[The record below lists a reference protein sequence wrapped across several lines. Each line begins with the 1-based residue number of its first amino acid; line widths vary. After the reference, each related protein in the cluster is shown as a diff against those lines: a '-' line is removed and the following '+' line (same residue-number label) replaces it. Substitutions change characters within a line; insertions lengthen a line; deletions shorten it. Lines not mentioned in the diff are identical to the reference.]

1 MAASSLIDRLTA
13 RTQGVSLDP
22 AQGPALLQA
31 LALVPDPR
39 DRRGV
44 IHPLDSLLA
53 VAIAAVLASAR
64 SVAAIGEWVADV
76 PATILTAL
84 GVVRDP
90 ITGVHRVPDATT
102 IGRVLADLDGDAF
115 DTAVSRWLVGLH
127 TPSADQP
134 PRRRAYAADGKTL
147 CGSGPAGSQVHL
159 LAAVDHHTGVVVAQ
173 TTVDGKTN
181 EITRFVPLLA
191 DLDLTGA
198 VITAD
203 ALHTQ
208 REHAR
213 WLVEQRNAGYVFVVK
228 KNQPTLYHQ
237 VKHLPWG
244 KVPVSDEV
252 HTRGHGR
259 YDIRRLQVLTVAPA
273 IGLDFPYAV
282 QAIRVRR
289 RRMNLTTGRWSTVT
303 VYAVT
308 NFTADQATP
317 AELADWLRGHW
328 TIEVLHHVRDVTFA
342 EDASQIHTRNAP
354 RSMATLRN
362 AAVSVLRL
370 TGTTTIARALRS
382 NARDPRR
389 PLRLLGLLP

>member
-1 MAASSLIDRLTA
+1 
-13 RTQGVSLDP
+13 
-22 AQGPALLQA
+22 
-31 LALVPDPR
+31 
-39 DRRGV
+39 
-44 IHPLDSLLA
+44 
-53 VAIAAVLASAR
+53 
-64 SVAAIGEWVADV
+64 
-76 PATILTAL
+76 
-84 GVVRDP
+84 
-90 ITGVHRVPDATT
+90 
-102 IGRVLADLDGDAF
+102 VLADLDGDAF

-127 TPSADQP
+127 TPPADQP
-134 PRRRAYAADGKTL
+134 SRRRAYAADGKTL

-159 LAAVDHHTGVVVAQ
+159 LAAVDHHTGAVVAQ
-173 TTVDGKTN
+173 TAVDGKTN
-181 EITRFVPLLA
+181 EITRFAPLLA
-191 DLDLTGA
+191 GLDLDGA

-208 REHAR
+208 RDHAR

-237 VKHLPWG
+237 IKHLPWG
-244 KVPVSDEV
+244 KVPVCDEV

-273 IGLDFPYAV
+273 IGLDFPHAV

-289 RRMNLTTGRWSTVT
+289 RRMNLATGHWSTVT

-308 NFTADQATP
+308 NLTAGQATP

-328 TIEVLHHVRDVTFA
+328 TIEALHHVRDVTFA
-342 EDASQIHTRNAP
+342 EDASQIRTRNAP

-370 TGTTTIARALRS
+370 TGTTTIARALRA

-389 PLRLLGLLP
+389 TLRLLGLLT

>member
-1 MAASSLIDRLTA
+1 MVASSLIDRLTA
-13 RTQGVSLDP
+13 RAEGVSIDCV
-22 AQGPALLQA
+22 QGPALLQA
-31 LALVPDPR
+31 LARVPDPR
-39 DRRGV
+39 DPRGV
-44 IHPLDSLLA
+44 IHPLVSLLA
-53 VAIAAVLASAR
+53 VAVAAVLAGAR

-76 PATILTAL
+76 PVTVLAAL
-84 GVVRDP
+84 AVVRDP
-90 ITGVHRVPDATT
+90 FTGVHRVPDATT
-102 IGRVLADLDGDAF
+102 IGRVLAGLDGDAF
-115 DTAVSRWLVGLH
+115 DTAVNGWLVGLRIS
-127 TPSADQP
+127 PAGQP
-134 PRRRAYAADGKTL
+134 PRRRVYAVDGKTL

-159 LAAVDHHTGVVVAQ
+159 LAAVDHHSGAVLAQ
-173 TTVDGKTN
+173 TAVDGKTN

-191 DLDLTGA
+191 DVDLTGA
-198 VITAD
+198 VVTAD

-213 WLVEQRNAGYVFVVK
+213 WLVEGRNAGYVFVVK
-228 KNQPTLYHQ
+228 KNQPTLYRQ

-244 KVPVSDEV
+244 KVPTGDEV

-259 YDIRRLQVLTVAPA
+259 YDIRRLQAVTVAA
-273 IGLDFPYAV
+273 SIGLDFPYAV

-308 NFTADQATP
+308 NLTAEQATP

-328 TIEVLHHVRDVTFA
+328 TIEVLHHIRDVTFT
-342 EDASQIHTRNAP
+342 EDASQIRTGNAP

-362 AAVSVLRL
+362 TAVSVLRL
-370 TGTTTIARALRS
+370 AGTTTIAKALRH

-389 PLRLLGLLP
+389 PLQLLGLLA